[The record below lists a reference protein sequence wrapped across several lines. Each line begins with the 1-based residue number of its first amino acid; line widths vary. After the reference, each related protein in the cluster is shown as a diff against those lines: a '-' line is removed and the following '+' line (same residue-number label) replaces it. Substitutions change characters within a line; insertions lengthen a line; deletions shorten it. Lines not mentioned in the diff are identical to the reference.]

1 VQLLFLWQVFPIL
14 LATELVKIRLK
25 LVYFQFLFAKLQR
38 FQTPKTANMEIR
50 STPIKDVYEIYPKI
64 FKDARGYFLESYRE
78 DLFESHG
85 MNTRWVQDNQ
95 SYSTAGIVRGLHFQT
110 GQHAQAKLVRVISGK
125 VLDVCVDLRKGSP
138 TFGKYHAVVLDESL
152 QNMLYVPTGF
162 AHGFAVWE
170 DAVFSYKC
178 SSLYHKESEGG
189 IIWND
194 KQLNID
200 WGVDDP
206 LLSEKDQDWPD
217 LTKFE
222 NTSRGGL

>member
-1 VQLLFLWQVFPIL
+1 
-14 LATELVKIRLK
+14 
-25 LVYFQFLFAKLQR
+25 
-38 FQTPKTANMEIR
+38 MEIR
-50 STPIKDVYEIYPKI
+50 TTPINDVYEIYPKI
-64 FKDARGYFLESYRE
+64 FKDPRGYFLETYRE

-110 GQHAQAKLVRVISGK
+110 GSHAQAKLVRVISGK
-125 VLDVCVDLRKGSP
+125 VLDVCVDLRKNSP
-138 TFGKYHAVVLDESL
+138 TFGKYHAVVLEASL

-178 SSLYHKESEGG
+178 SNLYHKESEGG

-194 KQLNID
+194 KQLSID
-200 WGVDDP
+200 WGVADP
-206 LLSEKDQDWPD
+206 LLSEKDQGWPG
-217 LTKFE
+217 LKEFE
-222 NTSRGGL
+222 EISRGGL

>member
-1 VQLLFLWQVFPIL
+1 MQGDI
-14 LATELVKIRLK
+14 
-25 LVYFQFLFAKLQR
+25 
-38 FQTPKTANMEIR
+38 
-50 STPIKDVYEIYPKI
+50 
-64 FKDARGYFLESYRE
+64 FLESYRE

-162 AHGFAVWE
+162 GAWLCGLGRCRFLLQMLPASTIKKVK
-170 DAVFSYKC
+170 V
-178 SSLYHKESEGG
+178 ESFGM
-189 IIWND
+189 IN
-194 KQLNID
+194 
-200 WGVDDP
+200 
-206 LLSEKDQDWPD
+206 S
-217 LTKFE
+217 
-222 NTSRGGL
+222 